1 MGREEILDLIK
12 GLSMSQGFYG
22 RLLANMTEEYL
33 QELVDQ
39 KFKEPLDMILYIEQ

>member
-1 MGREEILDLIK
+1 MNRDEILETIK
-12 GLSMSQGFYG
+12 GLARSRGFYG
-22 RLLANMTEEYL
+22 RLLMNMTEEYL